1 MFRKREWVL
10 LAGLLIAYN
19 MNLRQVSSHDTYA
32 SRFVPISILR
42 DGDVILDEFI
52 PEEVKRRAGENVLSD
67 NFVYVRGHFYD
78 SHAPIGP
85 LLALP
90 VYALP
95 AWIGIPRNAELAA
108 NLFSKLAASIIVAL
122 SAIAIFRASRSLLTA
137 SGTKRLSAGSQEQD
151 PAYGNTKDPAYDDRI
166 DRVSMLA
173 AITYGLATSVWST
186 ASLAMW
192 THTPAVLGF
201 AVALWA
207 LTAGRTGL
215 AGVAAGAACFARP
228 ATAPAAAFLGLY
240 LIHRTL
246 RDGWNSRV
254 GGDRRADLVSFV
266 AGGAVAGLAGVLY
279 NYWLFGNAVGGAPF
293 RTEIW
298 LQEFGTRNMFAGS
311 LPVGLAGLTVSPS
324 RGLLIYSPIV
334 LVAAY
339 GAIKAWRSQDR
350 RSSIVHRRSS
360 RTPIQTM
367 DDGRWTMDDDGS
379 FTQADAILLL
389 RYVTLAAIAI
399 LLTYSKFIAWWG
411 GHGYGPRY
419 LTDAMPF
426 VGLLFAPGLLPLVE
440 RRSRAR
446 LAKAAVAAVFVYSVF
461 IQAVGAFCWP
471 ESWTLN
477 QNPPYRYRL
486 WDWRESQ
493 IESSIKDGPRIDP
506 AARRLFAKLGL

>member
-1 MFRKREWVL
+1 MFRQREWVL
-10 LAGLLIAYN
+10 LAVLLIAYN
-19 MNLRQVSSHDTYA
+19 INLRQVSSHDTYA

-42 DGDVILDEFI
+42 DGDVILDEFV
-52 PEEVKRRAGENVLSD
+52 PEEMKRHAGENVLSD

-95 AWIGIPRNAELAA
+95 AWIGIPRDAELVA

-122 SAIAIFRASRSLLTA
+122 SAIAIFRASRRLLTA
-137 SGTKRLSAGSQEQD
+137 LGTGAGSKKQD
-151 PAYGNTKDPAYDDRI
+151 PAYSNTHGLAYGNTGTI
-166 DRVSMLA
+166 ERVAFLA

-207 LTAGRTGL
+207 LTAGRNGL
-215 AGVAAGAACFARP
+215 AGAAAAAACFARP

-240 LIHRTL
+240 LIHRAL
-246 RDGWNSRV
+246 RDGWASPV
-254 GGDRRADLVSFV
+254 ASTRRADLMSFA

-334 LVAAY
+334 LVAVH
-339 GAIKAWRSQDR
+339 GAIKAWRSRDR

-360 RTPIQTM
+360 SASIQTM
-367 DDGRWTMDDDGS
+367 DDGRWTIDDD
-379 FTQADAILLL
+379 TQADAILLL
-389 RYVTLAAIAI
+389 RYASLAAIAI

-426 VGLLFAPGLLPLVE
+426 FGLLFAPGLLPLVE
-440 RRSRAR
+440 RGSRAR
-446 LAKAAVAAVFVYSVF
+446 LAKTAVVAAFVYSVF

-493 IESSIKDGPRIDP
+493 IESSIKDGPRLDP
-506 AARRLFAKLGL
+506 AAKRLVRTLGL